1 MSCYRRWMNKFSKM
15 KVHWWTY
22 NHYLFVSYL
31 TSVALGYGWISDTN
45 FQKLSDKDWIWIF
58 KKFIG
63 SGSGVKK
70 STSAHLWFWYSLLTI
85 FYRWRHCE
93 RLRAAEVCSL
103 VMRKVLFFAKFQT
116 LTINFLLLFAP
127 FYRSVSPFS
136 PQMSEPRYESFKAQG
151 CQLNFWEARF
161 LLKFWLFSKHRFFY
175 FQKNLAFFQAER
187 AWLWQNIVWYSLKIS
202 SDESLWPRRM

>member
-1 MSCYRRWMNKFSKM
+1 MNKFSKM

-70 STSAHLWFWYSLLTI
+70 STSAHLWF
-85 FYRWRHCE
+85 
-93 RLRAAEVCSL
+93 
-103 VMRKVLFFAKFQT
+103 
-116 LTINFLLLFAP
+116 
-127 FYRSVSPFS
+127 
-136 PQMSEPRYESFKAQG
+136 
-151 CQLNFWEARF
+151 
-161 LLKFWLFSKHRFFY
+161 
-175 FQKNLAFFQAER
+175 
-187 AWLWQNIVWYSLKIS
+187 
-202 SDESLWPRRM
+202 